1 MFRFLPF
8 SVSCLLLLGCQSMP
22 GRESAAAERFMQNL
36 ANAIHQACRTGQST
50 SVSMTEVESFYVL
63 QGSTVNQSGSQQL
76 HSLSGQELKNLGNN
90 RMELH
95 PGKTALVFL
104 LVNGQEINGSMQGP
118 PCPVAL
124 PAISYGGTDIRIEV
138 LPSVSA
144 LVMAAYNGD
153 LDSVRKLLDR
163 KVDINGQSK
172 VTPLIA
178 AVDGDRLEVVSLLLQ
193 RGANPNVRAEFNG
206 QVALHFAAKKG
217 NLAVVSLLLEKGA
230 EPNVQDPSRQTPLWS
245 ASFFN
250 HPEVIRILVKKG
262 ADLYHKDPAGN
273 SAMSIAAAGGAQDA
287 IAQLVALGLKPD
299 EPNRFGRTPLF
310 DAVEHGQ
317 PGAVE
322 QLLKL
327 GANPNQKADSGKT
340 PLQAARAKG
349 HPDIIRMLQQAG
361 AR

>member
-1 MFRFLPF
+1 MT
-8 SVSCLLLLGCQSMP
+8 
-22 GRESAAAERFMQNL
+22 GRESPAAERFMQNL
-36 ANAIHQACRTGQST
+36 SNAIHKACRTGQST

-124 PAISYGGTDIRIEV
+124 PATSYGGMDIRIEV

-144 LVMAAYNGD
+144 LVMVAYSGD
-153 LDSVRKLLDR
+153 LDSVRKLLDQ
-163 KVDINGQSK
+163 KVDINGQSR

-178 AVDGDRLEVVSLLLQ
+178 AVDGDRLEVVRLLLQ

-217 NLAVVSLLLEKGA
+217 NLAVVNLLLEKGA
-230 EPNVQDPSRQTPLWS
+230 EPNIQDPSRQTPLWS
-245 ASFFN
+245 ASFQN
-250 HPEVIRILVKKG
+250 HPSIIRSLVKNG
-262 ADLYHKDPAGN
+262 ANLHYKDPNGN
-273 SAMSIAAAGGAQDA
+273 TAMSIAAAGGATEA
-287 IAQLVALGLKPD
+287 IAELAKLGLKPD
-299 EPNRFGRTPLF
+299 EPNGFGRTPLF
-310 DAVEHGQ
+310 DAVDHGQ
-317 PGAVE
+317 PGAV
-322 QLLKL
+322 QTLLKL
-327 GANPNQKADSGKT
+327 GANPNQKTVSGNT
-340 PLQAARAKG
+340 PLQAARSKG
-349 HPDIIRMLQQAG
+349 NTEILRMLQQAG